1 MKILH
6 LCLGCFY
13 IDNSTYQENLL
24 PKYHK
29 KLGYDVEIIASALN
43 QRDGRF
49 FYENDYRQY
58 INEHGIKVTR
68 LKYRGILSV
77 AKKLASY
84 ENLSETIAASEPDV
98 IFIHGLQSADAKT
111 VVKYLRKH
119 PDVRVFI
126 DNHNDFNNSAK
137 NFISKEI
144 LHKRLWKKSAKLFLP
159 YTKKFYGVLP
169 ARVDFLKDVYGLPEE
184 KCELLVMGVD
194 DEILDDAEKENARS
208 RLRKEYAITDNTTL
222 IITGGKINK
231 DRPETLQ
238 LMEAVSGLGRD
249 DIHLLVFGNV
259 IDEYKEY
266 FDKLCESPLIH
277 YVGWVNSKQIYE
289 YFQAADLVAFP
300 GLHSVLWEQAVGSGK
315 ACIFRKIDGF
325 THIDI
330 GGNCAFFDSLE
341 SDGISKQLAELVDSG
356 RIPEMTKAAQEKG
369 KNYFSYKSIAKR
381 CIE

>member
-84 ENLSETIAASEPDV
+84 ENLSETIADSEPDV

-144 LHKRLWKKSAKLFLP
+144 LHKRLWKRSAKLFLP
-159 YTKKFYGVLP
+159 YTKNS
-169 ARVDFLKDVYGLPEE
+169 
-184 KCELLVMGVD
+184 M
-194 DEILDDAEKENARS
+194 
-208 RLRKEYAITDNTTL
+208 
-222 IITGGKINK
+222 
-231 DRPETLQ
+231 
-238 LMEAVSGLGRD
+238 VS
-249 DIHLLVFGNV
+249 
-259 IDEYKEY
+259 Y
-266 FDKLCESPLIH
+266 
-277 YVGWVNSKQIYE
+277 
-289 YFQAADLVAFP
+289 
-300 GLHSVLWEQAVGSGK
+300 LHE
-315 ACIFRKIDGF
+315 
-325 THIDI
+325 
-330 GGNCAFFDSLE
+330 
-341 SDGISKQLAELVDSG
+341 
-356 RIPEMTKAAQEKG
+356 
-369 KNYFSYKSIAKR
+369 
-381 CIE
+381 